1 MERAPL
7 DHPAAEEQP
16 RGRNV
21 GTEGNLMTSTTGKA
35 IPDKLITDGG
45 EGGGAPRLR
54 VDPGSTGFFA
64 RREFRAFM
72 AFDAGLGTQIPTGRR
87 VLLRA
92 VTAVNTIF
100 VGLAFDFDNGAL
112 RLTTYNGGT
121 PTGTFNQTLPI
132 VSTNSMTEKPAY
144 TPVTVLTATAPGTS
158 GTVSITGGTVID
170 LVRLKS
176 ANATASTTTISATSD
191 NPRGVPAGVTFYLLI
206 ENISNGDAEGTIHL
220 RFEER
225 P

>member
-1 MERAPL
+1 
-7 DHPAAEEQP
+7 
-16 RGRNV
+16 
-21 GTEGNLMTSTTGKA
+21 MTSLTGKP
-35 IPDKLITDGG
+35 IPDVLITDGG
-45 EGGGAPRLR
+45 EGGTAPRIR

-64 RREFRAFM
+64 RREFRTFK
-72 AFDAGLGTQIPTGRR
+72 AFDAGLSTQIPTGQR
-87 VLLRA
+87 VLIRT
-92 VTAVNTIF
+92 VTSVNTIF
-100 VGLAFDFDNGAL
+100 VGLTYDFDNGAV
-112 RLTTYNGGT
+112 RISTYNGGT
-121 PTGTFNQTLPI
+121 PTGTFNQTLPVI
-132 VSTNSMTEKPAY
+132 STNTMTEKPTY

-158 GTVSITGGTVID
+158 GTVSLTGGTLLDI
-170 LVRLKS
+170 VRLKS